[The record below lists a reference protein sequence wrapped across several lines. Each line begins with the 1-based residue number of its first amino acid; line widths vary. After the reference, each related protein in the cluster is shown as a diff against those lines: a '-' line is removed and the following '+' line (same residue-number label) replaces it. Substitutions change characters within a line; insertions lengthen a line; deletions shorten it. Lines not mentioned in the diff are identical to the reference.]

1 MSRLKDLEEIN
12 RILFEYCPEKTKYD
26 LEQWVLSVLL
36 NLYIGIKSKDI
47 DTFSFKYNRTNI
59 LFITEHNVFNLLKV
73 SDKNKVLECSLI
85 LSSFLK
91 DNYGLTTLQDVD
103 KLLLLSNDDFD
114 LMASQLAQL
123 IIEWDENAILLCE
136 DENKSCQQTTI

>member
-12 RILFEYCPEKTKYD
+12 KILFDYCPEKTKYD
-26 LEQWVLSVLL
+26 LEQWVISVLL
-36 NLYIGIKSKDI
+36 NQYIGVESKDI
-47 DTFSFKYNRTNI
+47 DTFSFRYNRTNI

-73 SDKNKVLECSLI
+73 NDKNKVLECSLI

-91 DNYGLTTLQDVD
+91 ENYGLATLQDVD
-103 KLLLLSNDDFD
+103 KLLLLSNDDFA

-123 IIEWDENAILLCE
+123 ITEWDDNAIFSE
-136 DENKSCQQTTI
+136 DEDKSCQQTTI